1 MRTTFG
7 GEIVREVCEWS
18 LANPEAAKAFSE
30 SLADRTLG
38 ALGALSDLLKNH
50 PAAAKAFLRDCDQS
64 HRLLLASLVTAPVRR
79 RR

>member
-1 MRTTFG
+1 VRATFG

-18 LANPEAAKAFSE
+18 LANPEAARAFSA
-30 SLADRTLG
+30 SLSDRTIG
-38 ALGALSDLLKNH
+38 ALGALSDLLKNY
-50 PAAAKAFLRDCDQS
+50 PAAAKSFLRDCDQS